1 MYPRKIKR
9 HVQRNGCSWMFT
21 AAFLMITKR
30 VNNPDVQQ
38 MKNGD
43 TKCGWYIHS
52 MEYYLA
58 RRRNEVLICHT
69 VDKNRMP
76 RERSQSQK
84 TTHCMIPFIWS
95 IQNKQM
101 HRESTVATAS
111 GDQSPSDSWKVQAF
125 FWRWWKCPKNLFWL
139 WLHNS
144 ANRLKAITS
153 YTWNGWFVWLVNY
166 VSIMPLPKLIIN

>member
-1 MYPRKIKR
+1 MNVHSSISHDNQKGEQPKCSTNEEWRHKMWLVYPQHGILFGQEKEWSP
-9 HVQRNGCSWMFT
+9 H
-21 AAFLMITKR
+21 L
-30 VNNPDVQQ
+30 
-38 MKNGD
+38 
-43 TKCGWYIHS
+43 
-52 MEYYLA
+52 
-58 RRRNEVLICHT
+58 CHT

-111 GDQSPSDSWKVQAF
+111 GDQSLSDSWKVQAF